1 MLERYTALLEEHENL
16 KNDYSSER
24 DVRRNYQRMVDFAQQ
39 EVAET
44 RRELVRCPFQP
55 CAP

>member
-16 KNDYSSER
+16 KNDYASER
-24 DVRRNYQRMVDFAQQ
+24 DVRRSYQRMADFAQQ